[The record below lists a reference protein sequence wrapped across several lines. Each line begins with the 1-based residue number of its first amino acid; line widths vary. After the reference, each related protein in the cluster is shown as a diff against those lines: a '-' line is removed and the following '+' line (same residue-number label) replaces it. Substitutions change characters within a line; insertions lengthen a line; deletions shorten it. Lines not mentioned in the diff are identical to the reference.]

1 MTILNIKELRKSAG
15 LTQIQLG
22 QQVGVG
28 QASVSEWEAG
38 TQMPRVELLPTL
50 AKALGVTID
59 KLFVSDQASA

>member
-1 MTILNIKELRKSAG
+1 MTVLNIKELRKSAG

-50 AKALGVTID
+50 ARVLGVTID
-59 KLFVSDQASA
+59 KLFISETA

>member
-1 MTILNIKELRKSAG
+1 MTILNIKELRKRAG

-38 TQMPRVELLPTL
+38 TQMPRVELLPVL
-50 AKALGVTID
+50 AVALGVSINE
-59 KLFVSDQASA
+59 LFVDIA

>member
-50 AKALGVTID
+50 AKVLGVTID
-59 KLFVSDQASA
+59 KLFTSESA

>member
-50 AKALGVTID
+50 ARVLGVTID
-59 KLFVSDQASA
+59 KLFTSESA